1 MRSKP
6 RLQTWIWPPP
16 PVARRL
22 WLTILFA
29 SLYSLAV
36 YAFGG
41 DVIAALPAW
50 SSEFG
55 LVNGIVLGVLVAI
68 RTRAAFDRWTEG
80 QRLWAELIIHARNLA
95 LKIAYLA
102 RVSAN
107 DRQRTQQ
114 LLAAFPIAVMHRL
127 RGESHLA
134 NIPDISAES
143 AESAPPGHVPAAIAG
158 RMYAHAARW
167 HSQGQLDLPGLWA
180 IETNIRALMDAAGHC
195 ERIAQPPVPASFH
208 ALLRHGL
215 LLSLVLAP
223 WHLIHALGLWALPVQ
238 ALIIYF
244 LFGIELTAEEIENP
258 FGYDVDDLPLR
269 NYCVQIHADV
279 AEILAAADQPQP
291 HGEPAPVAALNAS
304 VPTVTEEHGH

>member
-1 MRSKP
+1 
-6 RLQTWIWPPP
+6 
-16 PVARRL
+16 L
-22 WLTILFA
+22 WLTIVFA

-36 YAFGG
+36 DIFGST
-41 DVIAALPAW
+41 VIAALPGW

-68 RTRAAFDRWTEG
+68 RTRAAFDRWTDG
-80 QRLWAELIIHARNLA
+80 QRMWSDLIIQSRNLA

-107 DRQRTQQ
+107 DRQRSEQ
-114 LLAAFPIAVMHRL
+114 LLAAFPIAVMNHLRGDHRL
-127 RGESHLA
+127 ASVPGFGTDPA
-134 NIPDISAES
+134 QPD
-143 AESAPPGHVPAAIAG
+143 HVPAYIAG
-158 RMYAHAARW
+158 RMYAQAAHW
-167 HSQGQLDLPGLWA
+167 YSDGKLDLPGLWA

-238 ALIIYF
+238 PLIIYF

-258 FGYDVDDLPLR
+258 FGNDVDDLPLGD
-269 NYCVQIHADV
+269 YCVRIQEEV
-279 AEILAAADQPQP
+279 VEILTAGNHPR
-291 HGEPAPVAALNAS
+291 ERIVASSPTALDAT
-304 VPTVTEEHGH
+304 VPTVTDESPN

>member
-1 MRSKP
+1 MRSRP
-6 RLQTWIWPPP
+6 QLQTWIWPPP

-22 WLTILFA
+22 WLTILGA

-36 YAFGG
+36 YLLGG
-41 DVIAALPAW
+41 ELIAALPGW

-80 QRLWAELIIHARNLA
+80 QRLWAELMIHARNLA
-95 LKIAYLA
+95 LKVAYLTRA
-102 RVSAN
+102 STN

-114 LLAAFPIAVMHRL
+114 LVAAFPVAVIHHLQSDHR
-127 RGESHLA
+127 RPSVA
-134 NIPDISAES
+134 RFTTNS
-143 AESAPPGHVPAAIAG
+143 PPPNPLPADIAG
-158 RMYAHAARW
+158 RLYAQAALW
-167 HSQGQLDLPGLWA
+167 HTEGQLDLPGLWA

-195 ERIAQPPVPASFH
+195 ERIIQPPVPPSFH

-258 FGYDVDDLPLR
+258 FGHDVDDLPLQ
-269 NYCVQIHADV
+269 NYCQRIQGEV
-279 AEILAAADQPQP
+279 AAILAAAEPPQT
-291 HGEPAPVAALNAS
+291 HHDPAPAALDAS
-304 VPTVTEEHGH
+304 VATVTEEPSR